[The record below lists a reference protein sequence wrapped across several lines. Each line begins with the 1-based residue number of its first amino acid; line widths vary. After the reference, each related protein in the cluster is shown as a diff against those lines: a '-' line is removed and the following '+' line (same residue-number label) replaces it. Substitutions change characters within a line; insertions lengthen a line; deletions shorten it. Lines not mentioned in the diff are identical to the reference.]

1 MSGELLLKNHSWRQ
15 VLPGLLLAAAAAAG
29 VTFWALQYLPLEGLA
44 QAAVAALIAY
54 VLFRVLY
61 PVCTGLFS
69 KGQTASAGTWR
80 VTEDTLYLNDTAIP
94 RSSIRQVHCWPNRD
108 ALGPRRRRLDGEHR
122 DHREKP
128 PAPYPDRGGGRGP
141 LHPAAAGHGGG
152 AGLRQPVDGRRIKT
166 DFERS

>member
-108 ALGPRRRRLDGEHR
+108 ALGH
-122 DHREKP
+122 
-128 PAPYPDRGGGRGP
+128 A
-141 LHPAAAGHGGG
+141 G
-152 AGLRQPVDGRRIKT
+152 AGWTVNIETTGKNHLLRTLTEGADADRSIRQLRALVVALGYGSQWT
-166 DFERS
+166 DAG

>member
-108 ALGPRRRRLDGEHR
+108 ALGH
-122 DHREKP
+122 
-128 PAPYPDRGGGRGP
+128 A
-141 LHPAAAGHGGG
+141 G
-152 AGLRQPVDGRRIKT
+152 AGWTVNIETTGRNHLLRSLTEGEDVD
-166 DFERS
+166 RSVRQLRAMVVALGYGHRWGGE

>member
-44 QAAVAALIAY
+44 QAAVAAFIAY

-108 ALGPRRRRLDGEHR
+108 ALGH
-122 DHREKP
+122 
-128 PAPYPDRGGGRGP
+128 A
-141 LHPAAAGHGGG
+141 G
-152 AGLRQPVDGRRIKT
+152 AGWTVNIETTGKNHLLRTLTEGADADRSIRQLRAMVVALGYGSQWT
-166 DFERS
+166 DAG

>member
-61 PVCTGLFS
+61 PVCTVLFS

-108 ALGPRRRRLDGEHR
+108 ALGHT
-122 DHREKP
+122 
-128 PAPYPDRGGGRGP
+128 
-141 LHPAAAGHGGG
+141 G
-152 AGLRQPVDGRRIKT
+152 AGWTVNIETTGKNHLLRTLTEGADADRSIRQLRAMVVALGYGSQWT
-166 DFERS
+166 DAG

>member
-61 PVCTGLFS
+61 TVCTGLFS

-108 ALGPRRRRLDGEHR
+108 ALGH
-122 DHREKP
+122 
-128 PAPYPDRGGGRGP
+128 A
-141 LHPAAAGHGGG
+141 G
-152 AGLRQPVDGRRIKT
+152 AGWTVNIETTGKNHLLRTLTEGADADRSIRQLRAMVVALGYGSQWT
-166 DFERS
+166 DAG

>member
-108 ALGPRRRRLDGEHR
+108 ALGHT
-122 DHREKP
+122 
-128 PAPYPDRGGGRGP
+128 
-141 LHPAAAGHGGG
+141 G
-152 AGLRQPVDGRRIKT
+152 AGWTVNIETTGKNHLLRTLTEGADADRSIRQLRAMVVALGYGSQWT
-166 DFERS
+166 DAG

>member
-1 MSGELLLKNHSWRQ
+1 MSGELLLKNHRWRQ

-108 ALGPRRRRLDGEHR
+108 ALGH
-122 DHREKP
+122 
-128 PAPYPDRGGGRGP
+128 A
-141 LHPAAAGHGGG
+141 G
-152 AGLRQPVDGRRIKT
+152 AGWTVNIETTGKNHLLRTLTEGADADRSIRQLRAMVVALGYGSQWT
-166 DFERS
+166 DAG

>member
-108 ALGPRRRRLDGEHR
+108 ALGH
-122 DHREKP
+122 
-128 PAPYPDRGGGRGP
+128 A
-141 LHPAAAGHGGG
+141 G
-152 AGLRQPVDGRRIKT
+152 AGWTVNIETTGKNHLLRTLTEGADA
-166 DFERS
+166 DRSIRQLRAMVVALGYGSQWADAG

>member
-108 ALGPRRRRLDGEHR
+108 ALGH
-122 DHREKP
+122 
-128 PAPYPDRGGGRGP
+128 A
-141 LHPAAAGHGGG
+141 G
-152 AGLRQPVDGRRIKT
+152 AGWTVNIETTGKNHLLRTLTEGADADRSVRQLRAMVVALGYGSQWT
-166 DFERS
+166 DAG

>member
-108 ALGPRRRRLDGEHR
+108 ALGH
-122 DHREKP
+122 
-128 PAPYPDRGGGRGP
+128 A
-141 LHPAAAGHGGG
+141 G
-152 AGLRQPVDGRRIKT
+152 AGWTVNIETTGKNHLLRTLTEGADADRSIRQLRAMVVALGYGSQWT
-166 DFERS
+166 DAG

>member
-108 ALGPRRRRLDGEHR
+108 ALGH
-122 DHREKP
+122 
-128 PAPYPDRGGGRGP
+128 A
-141 LHPAAAGHGGG
+141 G
-152 AGLRQPVDGRRIKT
+152 AGWTVNIETTGKNHLLRTLTEGADADHSIRQLRAMVVALGYGSQWT
-166 DFERS
+166 DAG

>member
-108 ALGPRRRRLDGEHR
+108 ALGH
-122 DHREKP
+122 
-128 PAPYPDRGGGRGP
+128 A
-141 LHPAAAGHGGG
+141 G
-152 AGLRQPVDGRRIKT
+152 AGWTVNSETTGKNHLLRTLTEGADADRSIRQLRAMVVALGYGSQWT
-166 DFERS
+166 DAG